1 MWKGSMLCLSRYLM
15 CYSNSPKKY
24 CLMFASQEARAPNL
38 QGFVFLATAS
48 YLQPA
53 SWTKKTVLELL
64 RGGKEALREGEGLD
78 DSVVPAAYIGVKVA
92 ETVVGKGE

>member
-1 MWKGSMLCLSRYLM
+1 M
-15 CYSNSPKKY
+15 
-24 CLMFASQEARAPNL
+24 
-38 QGFVFLATAS
+38 
-48 YLQPA
+48 
-53 SWTKKTVLELL
+53 LELL